1 MPLMV
6 TGATGNGGRN
16 LFRAVPDA
24 YTSATQP
31 MVLEGLSIR
40 HGKVCVQAMPGV
52 FRSGLTIL
60 AGASASVCFKGG
72 SL

>member
-16 LFRAVPDA
+16 LFRAVPGA
-24 YTSATQP
+24 HTSAKQP

-52 FRSGLTIL
+52 SGS
-60 AGASASVCFKGG
+60 G
-72 SL
+72 